1 MSAVIAA
8 PQLME
13 AAATDLSA
21 MGSTL
26 DAAHLPAVAPTISV
40 LPAAADEVSVGIAD
54 LFSGYARDYQKLAGQ
69 AAALHQQFV
78 QHLTA
83 AAISYAGAE
92 AANVALLLQ
101 PLIADGGP
109 IVGPAAS
116 TLDAVSFYLGEMSRR
131 LSTIISNSPVLF
143 NNLLQEII
151 ANPTGTIFVLPAFLL
166 IPPLI
171 ALAPLGP
178 LALIHVFPTLA
189 NYLISFANTLFPL
202 LGPNLFWSIGYPLLT
217 FSLAIPQIPLYLLY
231 LLYIATGGT
240 LV

>member
-21 MGSTL
+21 IGSTL
-26 DAAHLPAVAPTISV
+26 DAAHILAAAPTISV
-40 LPAAADEVSVGIAD
+40 LPAAADEVSAGIAD

-83 AAISYAGAE
+83 AAVSYAGAE

-101 PLIADGGP
+101 PLLSAEGP
-109 IVGPAAS
+109 VVGPATS
-116 TLDAVSFYLGEMSRR
+116 TLDALSFYLGEMSRR
-131 LSTIISNSPVLF
+131 LSTIISNSPALF
-143 NNLLQEII
+143 NSLLQEII

-166 IPPLI
+166 IPPLLV
-171 ALAPLGP
+171 LAPIGP
-178 LALIHVFPTLA
+178 FVLIHVFPTLA
-189 NYLISFANTLFPL
+189 NYLMSLADTFFPL
-202 LGPNLFWSIGYPLLT
+202 LGPNLFWSIGYPLLAI
-217 FSLAIPQIPLYLLY
+217 SLAIPQIPLYLLY
-231 LLYIATGGT
+231 LLYIATGGA